1 MPSDDTRELLSAL
14 RLEPAARAPRRAR
27 WPWLL
32 LAMLLAG
39 GGAAWWWQSQ
49 APVVVRTTL
58 ATTPAHKGKGQASV
72 LEASGYVTARRQ
84 ATVAS
89 KVTGRVQELLL
100 EEGDTVHAGQVLA
113 RLDATDANAALALS
127 KAQRDASA
135 AQLQDL
141 ALQMAQA
148 TRDLHRQQE
157 LAARKLAP
165 PQSVEDARL
174 KLDSLTA
181 REAVQQRQV
190 AVAERNVA
198 LAEVG
203 VENTII
209 RAPFDGV
216 VTVKAAQPGEIVS
229 PISAGGGFTRTGI
242 GTLVDMSSLEIE
254 VDVNEAYI
262 SRVQPGQKVT
272 AVLNAYP
279 DWQLPAHVI
288 TLIPTAD
295 RAKATVKARIAID
308 LQDRRIVPDMG
319 VRVSFLEDASAPAA
333 DAGPTHPQVPA
344 AALREDG
351 DRTVLFVVKD
361 GVAQKREVTTGQRAG
376 DAREITQGL
385 TAGERVVLAPPAEL
399 RDGQHVRDEVR

>member
-1 MPSDDTRELLSAL
+1 MSADPTRDLLSAL
-14 RLEPAARAPRRAR
+14 KLEPEARTPRRAR
-27 WPWLL
+27 WPWVLL
-32 LAMLLAG
+32 LAGIGAAA
-39 GGAAWWWQSQ
+39 AAWWSYAQR
-49 APVVVRTTL
+49 PLPVRTAL
-58 ATTPAHKGKGQASV
+58 AVAPTPDAGGARAV

-100 EEGDTVHAGQVLA
+100 EEGDTVRAGQILA
-113 RLDATDANAALALS
+113 RLDATDANAALALA
-127 KAQRDASA
+127 KAQRDAAA
-135 AQLQDL
+135 AQLQDI
-141 ALQMAQA
+141 ALQIAQA
-148 TRDLHRQQE
+148 KRDHRRQQE
-157 LAARKLAP
+157 LATRKLAP

-181 REAVQQRQV
+181 REAVQRRQV
-190 AVAERNVA
+190 AVAERNVGV
-198 LAEVG
+198 AEVG

-216 VTVKAAQPGEIVS
+216 VTDKAAQPGEIVS

-254 VDVNEAYI
+254 VDVNEAYL
-262 SRVQPGQKVT
+262 SRVQPGQAVK

-319 VRVSFLEDASAPAA
+319 VRVSFLEDTAAAPAKTGA
-333 DAGPTHPQVPA
+333 RHPQVPA
-344 AALREDG
+344 VALREEG
-351 DRTVLFVVKD
+351 DRSLLFVVQD
-361 GVAQKREVTTGQRAG
+361 GAAHRREVVTGQREG
-376 DAREITQGL
+376 DLREITQGL
-385 TAGERVVLAPPAEL
+385 TAGERVILAPPANL
-399 RDGQHVRDEVR
+399 RDGQRVADEAR